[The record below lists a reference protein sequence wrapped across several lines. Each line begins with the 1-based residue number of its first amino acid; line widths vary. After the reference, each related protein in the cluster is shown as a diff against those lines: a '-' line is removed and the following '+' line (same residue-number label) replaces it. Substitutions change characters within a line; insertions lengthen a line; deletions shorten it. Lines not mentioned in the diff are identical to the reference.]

1 MASTLDV
8 EAFGLHVRLPAG
20 LLTAPLRPVRD
31 GERRVPTVVTRSP
44 DPIPVWDP
52 STVRR
57 LRELLQ
63 DGRVIWSV
71 DVDRNMR
78 LQICAPG
85 LATMEVSPDGLE
97 VTCAPEGDNADPHW
111 PALIVAQALP
121 FAATLRGLEVFHA
134 SAVTLDGS
142 TLLFSGVPGSGKS
155 SLATQLVLRGAGLL
169 SDDAVAIDRDL
180 VAHPS
185 TGGIRLRDAEFARL
199 DQAARDRLGVVS
211 TAQFDGRM
219 IGSVTPADPAP
230 VGALYL
236 FERDSHGPTI
246 EPVAAVAPILLL
258 GATFVVAS
266 IQTPERLGRHLEVCA
281 QIAARVPVFKLR
293 VTPDIDAGML
303 AERVIA
309 CR

>member
-1 MASTLDV
+1 MLDV
-8 EAFGLHVRLPAG
+8 EAFGLHVRVPAG
-20 LLTAPLRPVRD
+20 LLTAPLRTAHD
-31 GERRVPTVVTRSP
+31 GERGTPTTVTQLP
-44 DPIPVWDP
+44 GPITAWNPR
-52 STVRR
+52 TVRR
-57 LRELLQ
+57 LRELRYA
-63 DGRVIWSV
+63 GRVMWSV
-71 DVDRNMR
+71 DTDDDLR

-97 VTCAPEGDNADPHW
+97 ITCAPEDDNADPNW
-111 PALIVAQALP
+111 PALIISQALP

-134 SAVTLDGS
+134 SAVTLDGNA
-142 TLLFSGVPGSGKS
+142 LLFSGVPGSGKS

-185 TGGIRLRDAEFARL
+185 TGGIRLRDAEYARL
-199 DQAARDRLGVVS
+199 DQATRDRLRVAP

-230 VGALYL
+230 VGALYV
-236 FERDSHGPTI
+236 FEHETQGPAIEQVAI
-246 EPVAAVAPILLL
+246 EPAVLL

-266 IQTPERLGRHLEVCA
+266 IRTPERLRHHLEMCA

-293 VTPDIDAGML
+293 VTPGIDAGML
-303 AERVIA
+303 AEQVLA